1 MDSNSEQDAIFQS
14 INTYSEQNTENDY
27 LYIPFEDCFFKIF
40 GESSKEIDKMSLE
53 KLSKDNEIENLFR
66 NNLEG
71 LISNE
76 ANNKINQYESDCI
89 ICKNEDIF
97 KKKKIKDFKI
107 VKNAKIIKKNPQ
119 FPVSKEI
126 LQSNAIKIQL
136 DDDSENKVTITTKRK
151 INRKSWKIKKKRKFK
166 PDEIRK
172 KIKSRFHKSLKNI
185 INLKLKNAGS
195 QEFFGPLPQCF
206 LCNITIE
213 LNKEVMNLT
222 YRQLLEKDFTKH
234 LKDQKSKQKANK
246 AKYDRNLKVLKYLDK
261 HQEISKKSGFDDIS
275 NMTYADILRE
285 YFLSEEFEFSVKKL
299 KLEKENDEYIN
310 EYMIK
315 SRTYVNFFLNYKEIS
330 MI

>member
-1 MDSNSEQDAIFQS
+1 MKQ
-14 INTYSEQNTENDY
+14 
-27 LYIPFEDCFFKIF
+27 K
-40 GESSKEIDKMSLE
+40 
-53 KLSKDNEIENLFR
+53 
-66 NNLEG
+66 
-71 LISNE
+71 
-76 ANNKINQYESDCI
+76 NKINQNESDCI

-107 VKNAKIIKKNPQ
+107 FKEGSKDFSETVKNAKIIKKNPQ
-119 FPVSKEI
+119 FSVCKEI
-126 LQSNAIKIQL
+126 LQSNSIKIQL
-136 DDDSENKVTITTKRK
+136 DDDSENKVTITTKKK

-172 KIKSRFHKSLKNI
+172 KIKSRFHKSLTNI

-246 AKYDRNLKVLKYLDK
+246 AKYDRNLKVLKYLDNNI
-261 HQEISKKSGFDDIS
+261 EISKNSGFDIIS
-275 NMTYADILRE
+275 KMIYSDILNE
-285 YFLSEEFEFSVKKL
+285 YFSSLEFENSILKLKSEE
-299 KLEKENDEYIN
+299 ENEDYIN
-310 EYMIK
+310 EYLVK
-315 SRTYVNFFLNYKEIS
+315 AKTYVKFFLKHKEPDYKESSGDEEEEIDKTKF
-330 MI
+330 